1 MKVYQMI
8 YTSVQHSLSDNALGL
23 ANQSGLRV
31 YSCTQGITRDNI
43 NELIR
48 FAGYRIP
55 KNNKL
60 TYSEVIGD
68 PSVPDLF
75 PKTFRTLRL
84 SDGRY
89 AVVQSVFSGVDF
101 QGQPGNFFAHALVF
115 DDVPPDFIPELY
127 YGNEAFKKYLTTQE
141 AESELVH
148 YLPELNDI
156 TPDKNLEQKIISFIE
171 EHKKEMSYL
180 INKAIVLLTSE
191 NIKNICISTE
201 SEEKTAYYLIALKY
215 LLPRDISENVGISTY
230 NVYLPSEKQHNIVFH
245 GTIKGKNNITEQSI
259 ETREGCVYIDI
270 EKTNFVSEEPTP
282 LFKFPVKTLREKYA
296 EYNFKSVTSLLDWI
310 ATYDDV
316 TKTGIGGK
324 LLTLKKS
331 GGDEAFKIRVNE
343 LYPSI
348 DSEDMASVRFEILK
362 VMYDNIGLF
371 DDKTE
376 KVTKDYT
383 DLCIDKLCSGQ
394 AYEIENVF
402 PKSKHAKAQAD
413 IVKKDIPA
421 YMTKINESFEALG
434 EKNKLVLIKFFAE
447 VKQTAEIKTWK
458 ELFGT
463 GQNISIFLKL
473 SVPYILTGLGRRMFT
488 KPESWNDEDL
498 HEYVAY
504 VDSSTQDPKIK
515 IGCLKYVYTHEDA
528 DWESYGI
535 TLVKHTKTRGEQEK
549 DIQKIHKML
558 SKVGYIPYQRASYRD
573 LKSEVANDMD
583 SSTSPLLLSKLLSAV
598 YKWQGAYG
606 NQSAAEQAAA
616 KVRELML
623 EMKKKEKSLYNF
635 LIPKLALEI
644 IESPGHYHEVI
655 INTETMPASFWN
667 WFLIGYT
674 RCKRDDAI
682 IAYSRIYE
690 ASRKKIARLPV
701 RQKMRQ
707 TFKTTG
713 EI

>member
-55 KNNKL
+55 KNNKIA
-60 TYSEVIGD
+60 YSEVIGD

-89 AVVQSVFSGVDF
+89 AAIQSVFSGVDF
-101 QGQPGNFFAHALVF
+101 QGQAGNFFAHALVF
-115 DDVPPDFIPELY
+115 DDVPPEFMPELY
-127 YGNEAFKKYLTTQE
+127 YGSGAFKKYLTTQE

-148 YLPELNDI
+148 YLPELDGAK
-156 TPDKNLEQKIISFIE
+156 PDEGIEQKIVSFIGG
-171 EHKKEMSYL
+171 HKKEMSYL

-191 NIKNICISTE
+191 NVKNICIATD

-282 LFKFPVKTLREKYA
+282 LFKFPVETLRAQYA
-296 EYNFKSVTSLLDWI
+296 KYNFTSVTSLLDWI

-331 GGDEAFKIRVNE
+331 GGDGEFKIRTNE
-343 LYPSI
+343 IYPSV
-348 DSEDMASVRFEILK
+348 DDENMAEVRFELLK
-362 VMYDNIGLF
+362 IMYDNIGLF
-371 DDKTE
+371 DDNIE
-376 KVTKDYT
+376 KITKDYT
-383 DLCIDKLCSGQ
+383 DLFIDKLCSGQ

-402 PKSKHAKAQAD
+402 PKSRYAKTQAE
-413 IVKKDIPA
+413 IVKRDIPA
-421 YMTKINESFEALG
+421 YMKKINESFETLG
-434 EKNKLVLIKFFAE
+434 EKNKLLLLKFFAE
-447 VKQTAEIKTWK
+447 VKHTAEIKTWK
-458 ELFGT
+458 ELFGDA
-463 GQNISIFLKL
+463 QSISIFLRI

-488 KPESWNDEDL
+488 KPDSWNDEDM

-504 VDSSTQDPKIK
+504 VDSSTQDGKIK
-515 IGCLKYVYTHEDA
+515 TGCLKYVYTHEDA

-558 SKVGYIPYQRASYRD
+558 TRVGYIPYQRSTYRD
-573 LKSEVANDMD
+573 LKTEVANDMD
-583 SSTSPLLLSKLLSAV
+583 NSTSPLLLSKLLSAV
-598 YKWQGAYG
+598 YKWQSAYG

-616 KVRELML
+616 KVQSLML

-635 LIPKLALEI
+635 IIPKLALEI

-655 INTETMPASFWN
+655 INTQTMPASFWN

-674 RCKRDDAI
+674 RCTRDDAI
-682 IAYSRIYE
+682 IAYTRIYE
-690 ASRKKIARLPV
+690 ASRKRIARLPV
-701 RQKMRQ
+701 REKMKQ
-707 TFKTTG
+707 TFKNQG
-713 EI
+713 EA